1 LLFIKY
7 AKSFAINKTEHYL
20 SLNNFASIKS
30 SIQIIITAF
39 IEVLT
44 FKRKEIFVS
53 VYTYLVITFLI
64 TLFIHIL
71 KKKLFL
77 KLFSNKW
84 VSFFIADF
92 ISIFI
97 TFLMSS
103 WVLANGMGR
112 WYFVASYIS
121 LSVAIVLIIE
131 SIEVTKI
138 FRYYLLL
145 IIVIG
150 AISPVYNM
158 KYISPKRLRPMV
170 DVVGEFKQLGKIGIL
185 AEFWNSYI
193 ASCSD
198 PEMIK
203 ATPNDKSGI
212 RNQKLVDEVFERK
225 NIYVIKD
232 MWLDFFPDTLEQFG
246 YVLLKQGKQFRLGDC
261 DVCKYEKIKKNKSYS
276 VVDFKHKDNQIIFD
290 YPYKKNVLSASYSCD
305 TCKEKYLIYGPY
317 IPLGI
322 GDFKVRFCIKV
333 NNPQNENS
341 IALLDVSANW
351 GNNQLANKRI
361 TKTDL
366 TDNSYNYFDLYF
378 KTTQRVN
385 GVEFRIYYYGNANL
399 YFDHL
404 ELLEK

>member
-1 LLFIKY
+1 
-7 AKSFAINKTEHYL
+7 
-20 SLNNFASIKS
+20 
-30 SIQIIITAF
+30 
-39 IEVLT
+39 
-44 FKRKEIFVS
+44 
-53 VYTYLVITFLI
+53 
-64 TLFIHIL
+64 
-71 KKKLFL
+71 
-77 KLFSNKW
+77 
-84 VSFFIADF
+84 
-92 ISIFI
+92 
-97 TFLMSS
+97 
-103 WVLANGMGR
+103 
-112 WYFVASYIS
+112 
-121 LSVAIVLIIE
+121 
-131 SIEVTKI
+131 
-138 FRYYLLL
+138 
-145 IIVIG
+145 
-150 AISPVYNM
+150 
-158 KYISPKRLRPMV
+158 
-170 DVVGEFKQLGKIGIL
+170 
-185 AEFWNSYI
+185 
-193 ASCSD
+193 
-198 PEMIK
+198 
-203 ATPNDKSGI
+203 
-212 RNQKLVDEVFERK
+212 
-225 NIYVIKD
+225 